1 MSFAIALPFV
11 GAVLVLFLILKL
23 LSLPFKIIIKLII
36 NGLVGG
42 AIIFV
47 INLIGANFG
56 FSIDLNWITAILV
69 GIFGIPGAI
78 IIALI
83 QFFI

>member
-23 LSLPFKIIIKLII
+23 LSLPFKIIIKLVI